1 MKSYLV
7 DKKLVLATIKKYK
20 DEILDQCDW
29 WHGFEHHD
37 INVFCLDDEPYDPDA
52 VFHINIHTLGDN
64 GMNDMFE
71 EEQNMMQSMTREE
84 LRLL

>member
-1 MKSYLV
+1 MKSYPV

-29 WHGFEHHD
+29 WYGLEHHD
-37 INVFCLDDEPYDPDA
+37 INVFCLDDEPYDTDA

-64 GMNDMFE
+64 GVNDMFE
-71 EEQNMMQSMTREE
+71 EQQNMMQSMTREE
-84 LRLL
+84 LGLL